1 MFGYD
6 DYQDYDY
13 QNLVFDD
20 DSEYQNV
27 LTENPLTQLL
37 DSSKLITAGLE
48 QLAQINSEPL
58 DAEPLDAEPLVAE
71 SLDAEPSSSYYVPKK
86 SSEVTQ
92 IVTTAP
98 THQSRNT
105 V

>member
-1 MFGYD
+1 M
-6 DYQDYDY
+6 
-13 QNLVFDD
+13 
-20 DSEYQNV
+20 

-37 DSSKLITAGLE
+37 DSSKLITTGLE

-58 DAEPLDAEPLVAE
+58 NAEQLDTEPLDAEPLTE
-71 SLDAEPSSSYYVPKK
+71 QLDAEPSSSYYIPKK
-86 SSEVTQ
+86 SSEVNKNF
-92 IVTTAP
+92 TTAP